1 MLRSIVICFLS
12 KHLLWSVRSSIYPAA
27 INKGRI
33 CKMALCR
40 IQNILFDEPTRGID
54 VGAKSEMYKIIN
66 MLVSEGNAVVVIS
79 SELPEIL
86 GVCDRIAVF
95 HEGRLTG
102 TLDRAQATQE
112 SIMHYALGG
121 Q

>member
-27 INKGRI
+27 INKRSY
-33 CKMALCR
+33 L
-40 IQNILFDEPTRGID
+40 QNGSVPNPKYTFSMNRPEEST
-54 VGAKSEMYKIIN
+54 KSEMYKIIN